1 MASHSYQA
9 AFSTSSVQQAEA
21 YPRHMIPG
29 LVESCVGTIILTAII
44 EKQAIVMSKM
54 EVAYGLGTLFMP
66 LLSDFLISNNVWAF
80 LVLGLISF
88 LVMLVWSRMSFG
100 SLDDLLIRQT
110 DTSGNGKQ
118 APISFSKTWL
128 TVYFFS
134 SYVLLFMEPV
144 KYRLFTLSLLS
155 SLRNGRFLTP

>member
-1 MASHSYQA
+1 
-9 AFSTSSVQQAEA
+9 
-21 YPRHMIPG
+21 MIPG

-54 EVAYGLGTLFMP
+54 EVAYGLGALFMP
-66 LLSDFLISNNVWAF
+66 LLSGFLISNNVWALAF

-88 LVMLVWSRMSFG
+88 LLMLVWSRMSFG
-100 SLDDLLIRQT
+100 SFDDLLIRQT

-134 SYVLLFMEPV
+134 SCVLLFYGAM